1 MTAQSARAGRTMAPT
16 LTAVSASNLSLDTE
30 GLAGVEGGG
39 DVKADESYRAAARG
53 TPLQR
58 NIGQQ

>member
-1 MTAQSARAGRTMAPT
+1 MAPT